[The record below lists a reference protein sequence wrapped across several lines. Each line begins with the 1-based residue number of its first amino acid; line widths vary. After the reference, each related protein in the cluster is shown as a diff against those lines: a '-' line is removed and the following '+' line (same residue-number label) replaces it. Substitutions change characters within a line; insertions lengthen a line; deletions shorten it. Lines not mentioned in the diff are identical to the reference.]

1 MQGFDEGL
9 VVVSTSFYLYN
20 LRLCMWQLTVVRRLS
35 GGLENVTRYTFEAGS
50 LTVTLP
56 ESPMGTSKRVGLCFA
71 IFIGV
76 HRPGVRS
83 RRIGI
88 KLDGGGCNGLG
99 LLIQQV
105 AGDEPHVFR
114 L

>member
-1 MQGFDEGL
+1 VQGFDEGL
-9 VVVSTSFYLYN
+9 VVVSISFYLYN

-35 GGLENVTRYTFEAGS
+35 GGLENVTKYTFEAGS

-76 HRPGVRS
+76 LFLR
-83 RRIGI
+83 
-88 KLDGGGCNGLG
+88 N
-99 LLIQQV
+99 
-105 AGDEPHVFR
+105 E
-114 L
+114 